1 MPLLAVTALERL
13 QKIPPQFWLKA
24 AIAVAAVIVGVFVLR
39 KIARFNK
46 IVLCVAVFVV
56 VVIIGFSWIYNRNEP
71 RFLTPIVDK
80 IAPFFPSKNSFA
92 KKQQS
97 APADRP

>member
-24 AIAVAAVIVGVFVLR
+24 GITVAAVIIGVFVIR
-39 KIARFNK
+39 KLLRFNK
-46 IVLCVAVFVV
+46 VVLSVAVFVV

-80 IAPFFPSKNSFA
+80 IAPFFPSKNTFA

-97 APADRP
+97 TPADSP